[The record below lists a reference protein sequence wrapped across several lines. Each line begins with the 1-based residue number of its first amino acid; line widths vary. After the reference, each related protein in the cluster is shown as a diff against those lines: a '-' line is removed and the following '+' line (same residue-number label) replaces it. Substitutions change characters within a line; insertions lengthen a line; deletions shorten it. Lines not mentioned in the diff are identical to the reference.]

1 MSSRGSARRWH
12 RSRRQVRH
20 NPPKHTNLLMFI
32 LLVRIQTTK
41 ESIRFSVA
49 GEIASGSVTVKASL
63 DMDEEANPTV
73 LEIDEPVNSAFA
85 LRYLNLFNK
94 AASLSPTV
102 CLKLSADTP
111 IVVEFK
117 IAKLGSLKYFLAPK
131 IDDEADDAEF

>member
-1 MSSRGSARRWH
+1 M
-12 RSRRQVRH
+12 
-20 NPPKHTNLLMFI
+20 
-32 LLVRIQTTK
+32 
-41 ESIRFSVA
+41 A

-63 DMDEEANPTV
+63 EMDGEADPTV
-73 LEIDEPVNSAFA
+73 LEIDEPVTSAFA

-131 IDDEADDAEF
+131 IDDEADDGDI